1 MAKSLDENIREIDQ
15 KQQKNIKQKLS
26 KIDKDQ
32 KLLVLEDL
40 DNANEYFFYHLDAF
54 YLDGH
59 DYVCFASYEPDL
71 GEHIEP
77 ELVIMRTM
85 VSSKG
90 ERIFES
96 IRDDEEL
103 DKAFEAFYRRIENS
117 LNN

>member
-1 MAKSLDENIREIDQ
+1 
-15 KQQKNIKQKLS
+15 
-26 KIDKDQ
+26 
-32 KLLVLEDL
+32 
-40 DNANEYFFYHLDAF
+40 
-54 YLDGH
+54 
-59 DYVCFASYEPDL
+59 
-71 GEHIEP
+71 
-77 ELVIMRTM
+77 MRTM